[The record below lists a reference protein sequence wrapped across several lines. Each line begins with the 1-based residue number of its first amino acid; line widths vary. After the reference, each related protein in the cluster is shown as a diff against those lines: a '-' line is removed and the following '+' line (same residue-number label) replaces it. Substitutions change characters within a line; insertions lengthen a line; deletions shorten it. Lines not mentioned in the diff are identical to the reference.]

1 MNNVAIILVVAFP
14 IRLVR
19 LLVENIFKI
28 KEIVESDGRVSTSSI
43 AQEQNIAQ
51 TTGWY
56 RLSKVGGYKKSSVL
70 GCEYRKTP

>member
-1 MNNVAIILVVAFP
+1 M
-14 IRLVR
+14 
-19 LLVENIFKI
+19 
-28 KEIVESDGRVSTSSI
+28 ESDGRVSTSSI

-70 GCEYRKTP
+70 GCEYRKTPWTEFDPLLMVTGYEKCLTYDNV